1 VLDAALGFLRDR
13 VRPHAEQIDSDREA
27 MRNAFDGMR
36 ELKLL
41 SLRRSEKYGGPN
53 VSEREFRAF
62 QEEIARAS
70 GALAFLQ
77 TQHQSAVSLLGK
89 HANEAI
95 RAEYLPKMDSSL
107 CVGLGFSQ
115 LRRSGEPICKAQPT
129 VGGYLLHGEVPWITG
144 LGFFDEYIV
153 GASLPDGQAVFG
165 LVPFREVEG
174 QILSK
179 PMRLTAMEAATTVA
193 GHLSNYFLPEEKVA
207 FKKAP
212 GWIRANDAF
221 NVTLQGHFAVGCAMA
236 GIDIVLENARKKK
249 LSFLENSAVALTH
262 ELSILRQELVDSQS
276 DFAEETLSKRLQL
289 RGRVIEL
296 MMRCAHAAVVSSS
309 GASNVK
315 GHPAGRVLREAIVFS
330 VSAQTGAIMEA
341 TMKLLVR
348 NSEQTA

>member
-1 VLDAALGFLRDR
+1 MLDAALAFLRNH

-27 MRNAFDGMR
+27 MRVAFDGMR
-36 ELKLL
+36 ERKLL

-53 VSEREFRAF
+53 LSEGELRAF

-89 HANEAI
+89 HANEEI
-95 RAEYLPKMDSSL
+95 RAEYLPRMDSSL

-115 LRRSGEPICKAQPT
+115 LRKSGNPICTAEPT
-129 VGGYLLHGEVPWITG
+129 EGGFTLNGEVPWITG

-165 LVPFREVEG
+165 LVPFREAEG
-174 QILSK
+174 QTLSA
-179 PMRLTAMEAATTVA
+179 PMRLTAMEAATTVV
-193 GHLSNYFLPEEKVA
+193 GNLSNYFLPQDKVA
-207 FKKAP
+207 FVKAP

-236 GIDIVLENARKKK
+236 GIDVVQENASKKK
-249 LSFLENSAVALTH
+249 LLFLEDSAAALTK
-262 ELSILRQELVDSQS
+262 ELSVLRQELIDSQS
-276 DFAEETLSKRLQL
+276 DFAEETLPKRLHL
-289 RGRVIEL
+289 RGKVIEL

-309 GASNVK
+309 GASNVE
-315 GHPAGRVLREAIVFS
+315 GHPAGRILREAIVFS

-348 NSEQTA
+348 ESGQNC